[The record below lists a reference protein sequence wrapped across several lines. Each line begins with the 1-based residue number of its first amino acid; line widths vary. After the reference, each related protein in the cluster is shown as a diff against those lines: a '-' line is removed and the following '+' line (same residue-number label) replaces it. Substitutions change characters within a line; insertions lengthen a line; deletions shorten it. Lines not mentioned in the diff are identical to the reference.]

1 MRTRI
6 APGLFVVCLGLLLQ
20 GADPGAAQ
28 ISPGDFVPRP
38 PLHAR
43 SREPLRPVPLAWLA
57 SASAKA
63 PADLAEAGRVTL
75 HSRESRRGAHS
86 LPNAFTG
93 FQNSR
98 KPTIHTVTIDGTRFS
113 PEALTVSSGDTIV
126 WVNKDLIPHTATSK
140 AGGFD
145 SQIIATGKSWKYVA
159 AKKGRFPYICTFHP
173 TMKGTLRVK

>member
-28 ISPGDFVPRP
+28 ISPGDFVPRT

-43 SREPLRPVPLAWLA
+43 SRGPLRPAPLAWLA
-57 SASAKA
+57 
-63 PADLAEAGRVTL
+63 
-75 HSRESRRGAHS
+75 RGAHS